1 MPDGVHPLDGAR
13 EDKPHGGP
21 MPDFGPLF
29 DEANLGSHGG
39 TAIVDRK
46 GRILTIALYLEQL
59 QKP

>member
-1 MPDGVHPLDGAR
+1 
-13 EDKPHGGP
+13 